1 MSLYTVLDIGQDAS
15 DFELEQAFRSRSL
28 QFLTSLD
35 SRDHRE
41 FYAVSDA
48 FQSEYSTNCANCEA
62 VSVSENQKRF
72 RGDSEDIQTANSSLR

>member
-1 MSLYTVLDIGQDAS
+1 MSLYTVLDISEDAS

-28 QFLTSLD
+28 QFLPTLD

-48 FQSEYSTNCANCEA
+48 FQSEYNRANMANVANCVA
-62 VSVSENQKRF
+62 VSRRSCDREIV
-72 RGDSEDIQTANSSLR
+72 

>member
-1 MSLYTVLDIGQDAS
+1 MQEKEDTERESSRHHNMSLYTVLDIGPDAS

-28 QFLTSLD
+28 QFLPSLD

-48 FQSEYSTNCANCEA
+48 FQSE
-62 VSVSENQKRF
+62 
-72 RGDSEDIQTANSSLR
+72 